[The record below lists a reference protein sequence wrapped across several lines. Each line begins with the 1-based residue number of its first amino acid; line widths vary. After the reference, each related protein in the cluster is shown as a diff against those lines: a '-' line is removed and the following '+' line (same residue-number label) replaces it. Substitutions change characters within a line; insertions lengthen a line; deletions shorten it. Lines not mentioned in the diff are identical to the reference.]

1 MRLTCSTRS
10 FPNDNLSLSLARIQW
25 AGFEAAEVDL
35 PPEAVAEPDGEVVR
49 EALAAN
55 ELELSAVD
63 AGELEFASVEQALDS
78 AAHLGRCAV
87 LANQLDGPRVL
98 FRAADGT
105 RQLLASA
112 LAKLFAAMPGFA
124 VAFCPV
130 NAVGTLLASPEDFE
144 DLRQRLE
151 LQAPSERLGL
161 ALDAAAALAEGWD
174 PDEFARAAEVPLRY
188 VYLTDRLDGQPALPG
203 GGELDWELLIDALR
217 ADGYDGYLSLTL
229 LGADLIHAESDA
241 KEARGYAEALIHR
254 AH

>member
-10 FPNDNLSLSLARIQW
+10 FPSDRLSLSLARIQW

-35 PPEAVAEPDGEVVR
+35 TPKAAAEPEGEAIR
-49 EALAAN
+49 DALATN
-55 ELELSAVD
+55 EVDLSAVD
-63 AGELEFASVEQALDS
+63 AGELEFASVEQALEA
-78 AAHLGRCAV
+78 AAHLGRCAL
-87 LANQLDGPRVL
+87 LANQLDGPRVV

-112 LAKLFAAMPGFA
+112 LAKLFAAMPGYA

-130 NAVGTLLASPEDFE
+130 NTIGTLLSSPEDFE

-151 LQAPSERLGL
+151 LQAPSECLGL
-161 ALDAAAALAEGWD
+161 ALDPTAALADGWD

-188 VYLTDRLDGQPALPG
+188 VYLTDTLEGKPAVPG
-203 GGELDWELLIDALR
+203 SGELDWELLIDALR
-217 ADGYDGYLSLTL
+217 ADGYDGYLSLL
-229 LGADLIHAESDA
+229 LPAADLIHAEADA

>member
-1 MRLTCSTRS
+1 M
-10 FPNDNLSLSLARIQW
+10 
-25 AGFEAAEVDL
+25 V
-35 PPEAVAEPDGEVVR
+35 
-49 EALAAN
+49 
-55 ELELSAVD
+55 
-63 AGELEFASVEQALDS
+63 
-78 AAHLGRCAV
+78 
-87 LANQLDGPRVL
+87 

-112 LAKLFAAMPGFA
+112 LAKLFAAMPGYA

-130 NAVGTLLASPEDFE
+130 NTVGTLLSSPEDFE

-161 ALDAAAALAEGWD
+161 ALDPAAAFADGWD

-188 VYLTDRLDGQPALPG
+188 IYLTDTLNGKSALPG
-203 GGELDWELLIDALR
+203 SGELDWELLIDAFR
-217 ADGYDGYLSLTL
+217 ADGYDGYLSLL
-229 LGADLIHAESDA
+229 LPGADLIHAEADA